1 MSKEDN
7 TIRISPDRIEET
19 ISALND
25 LIARLRAL
33 DADKDKLQGDSGCVS
48 DKMQEYDRILT
59 MAIAQLKT
67 LILFTVRFMQKANNT
82 FVDTDQRI
90 SRGI

>member
-7 TIRISPDRIEET
+7 TIRISSDRIEET

-33 DADKDKLQGDSGCVS
+33 DADKDNLVS
-48 DKMQEYDRILT
+48 KRP
-59 MAIAQLKT
+59 
-67 LILFTVRFMQKANNT
+67 
-82 FVDTDQRI
+82 
-90 SRGI
+90 